1 MVKDHLEQALK
12 IIDSGDATRRCFAAL
27 ELRLAIEKHVYEK
40 LAHFA
45 KRHSEKL
52 LYEKWQPNKALKLLC
67 QLEPHADQSY
77 SMSMGTGERVW

>member
-45 KRHSEKL
+45 KPPQR
-52 LYEKWQPNKALKLLC
+52 KAAIRKMAA
-67 QLEPHADQSY
+67 E
-77 SMSMGTGERVW
+77 